1 MYSRRRVSR
10 LPALLVL
17 TVFWANAAAT
27 LAQVVANPT
36 NANIDSTGLVT
47 WSPVPGAS
55 LYQLEICLSDTSC
68 SNGATTSSSFQ
79 ISGFDAESSWVVTIR
94 TNSGGSLSSGTVVRW
109 PPPRTSDGDGD
120 ADPIDVSLDD
130 GRVAPHAGSSI
141 NVWVEAGNLVAQDY
155 LHGEKLV
162 FAETCET
169 GGEDSLLQ
177 YNDALEIWCLASGQ
191 YRVVQLIAQHPQD
204 MRTDMLVFD
213 AALTDC
219 YRMYYYPATGVTE
232 VYSQGC

>member
-1 MYSRRRVSR
+1 MYSGWRVSG
-10 LPALLVL
+10 LPTLLVL
-17 TVFWANAAAT
+17 TIFLANAAAT
-27 LAQVVANPT
+27 LAQTVANPT
-36 NANIDSTGLVT
+36 NARIDSTGLVT
-47 WSPVPGAS
+47 WSPVSGAS
-55 LYQLEICLSDTSC
+55 LYQLEICQADSSC
-68 SNGATTSSSFQ
+68 SNGATTSSSYQ

-94 TNSGGSLSSGTVVRW
+94 TNSGGNLSSGTVVRW
-109 PPPRTSDGDGD
+109 PPPRTGDDGDD
-120 ADPIDVSLDD
+120 ADPIVVSLDD

-141 NVWVEAGNLVAQDY
+141 NVWAEAGNLVAKDY

-162 FAETCET
+162 FTETCEA

-177 YNDALEIWCLASGQ
+177 FNDALEIWCLASGQ

-204 MRTDMLVFD
+204 MRSDMLVFD

>member
-1 MYSRRRVSR
+1 MYSRCRASG

-17 TVFWANAAAT
+17 TVFLANAAAT

-36 NANIDSTGLVT
+36 NANINSTGLVT
-47 WSPVPGAS
+47 WSPVSGAS
-55 LYQLEICLSDTSC
+55 LYQLEICQSDISC

-94 TNSGGSLSSGTVVRW
+94 TNSGGRLSSGTVVRW
-109 PPPRTSDGDGD
+109 PRPGTGDEYD
-120 ADPIDVSLDD
+120 DPIVLPLDD

-162 FAETCET
+162 FTATCEA
-169 GGEDSLLQ
+169 GEEDSLLQ

-213 AALTDC
+213 TALTDC
-219 YRMYYYPATGVTE
+219 YRMYYYPATGATE

>member
-1 MYSRRRVSR
+1 MQSRCRASG
-10 LPALLVL
+10 LPALLALAVL
-17 TVFWANAAAT
+17 WANVATT

-36 NANIDSTGLVT
+36 NVNIDSTGLVT
-47 WSPVPGAS
+47 WNPVPGAS
-55 LYQLEICLSDTSC
+55 LYQLQICLSDTSC
-68 SNGATTSSSFQ
+68 TSGATVSSSFQ

-94 TNSGGSLSSGTVVRW
+94 TNSSGNLSSGTVVRW
-109 PPPRTSDGDGD
+109 PPPRTSEGDD
-120 ADPIDVSLDD
+120 DPIVVSLAD

-162 FAETCET
+162 FTATCEA
-169 GGEDSLLQ
+169 GDEDSLLQ

-191 YRVVQLIAQHPQD
+191 YRVVQLIAPHPQD

-213 AALTDC
+213 TALTDC
-219 YRMYYYPATGVTE
+219 YRMYYYPTTGVTE